1 MNPLWP
7 LLLLFLV
14 TIQASLLIFWLTRTL
29 INQNQKSVS
38 ALSQQV
44 NDLLNRLM
52 TIKWEN
58 FQVLTSS
65 QSNQILPQDGE
76 GIGLSDENEMRKYA
90 EMLGV
95 NYPIGETFVETGL
108 DEYDR
113 EQLGLDLP

>member
-7 LLLLFLV
+7 LLLIFLI
-14 TIQASLLIFWLTRTL
+14 TIQLSLLVFWLTKTL
-29 INQNQKSVS
+29 ILQNRNST
-38 ALSQQV
+38 LELNRQV